1 MLTDRTALTQR
12 DVLDICGRR
21 RSPATFSEFHQG
33 RKPRNAG
40 QR

>member
-1 MLTDRTALTQR
+1 MQTAPSAPEGR

-21 RSPATFSEFHQG
+21 RSPATFREFHQG

-40 QR
+40 